1 MPFELN
7 EMIQIPPG
15 SIVLF
20 AGSQDAGK
28 TAIMM
33 NIAKENRDK
42 WNVHY
47 FSSEMNKEVFK
58 TRMRHFPDVS
68 TGQLKNIRFYAR
80 SNHFDDVIRTG
91 DGDLNII
98 DYLEIHDQFYLISQY
113 MAKIHDKLKKAIAVV
128 SLQKDPKALY
138 GRGGS
143 FSQEKPILSV
153 SIDKGE
159 ATISKF
165 KGQWNDCNPSGMKYR
180 FKILDG
186 CRLIRKQGWHRPI
199 ET

>member
-128 SLQKDPKALY
+128 SLQKDPKALLWP
-138 GRGGS
+138 GR
-143 FSQEKPILSV
+143 I
-153 SIDKGE
+153 I
-159 ATISKF
+159 
-165 KGQWNDCNPSGMKYR
+165 
-180 FKILDG
+180 
-186 CRLIRKQGWHRPI
+186 
-199 ET
+199 